1 MQQYKQIDIMFFI
14 TNSTLMDR
22 TYPNALAYIKIEGVI
37 WVKQMLWAVKVW
49 AKMVWKKP
57 SSFSYGYADAIVEKY
72 FYFHEETRAHFLLF
86 KFSNI
91 MPLVCQA
98 PIRTENMET

>member
-1 MQQYKQIDIMFFI
+1 MQQYKQIDIMFCI

-57 SSFSYGYADAIVEKY
+57 SSFYGFIK
-72 FYFHEETRAHFLLF
+72 FPQTET
-86 KFSNI
+86 
-91 MPLVCQA
+91 
-98 PIRTENMET
+98 

>member
-1 MQQYKQIDIMFFI
+1 MQQYKQIDIMFCI

-22 TYPNALAYIKIEGVI
+22 AYPNALAYIKIEGVI

-57 SSFSYGYADAIVEKY
+57 SSFDYFVILFTKQNRESTKGYSRWKVE
-72 FYFHEETRAHFLLF
+72 
-86 KFSNI
+86 
-91 MPLVCQA
+91 
-98 PIRTENMET
+98 